1 MNYYL
6 VVTRNFL
13 FLFLFLTTSQLKSQD
28 ASLKKES
35 IKLFIDCRCE
45 KNFLQQ
51 EINFVN
57 HVRDQGLAN
66 VILMIYDIANGS
78 GGRTYKLDFKGTGDY
93 EGIAH
98 ELSYDSN
105 VNMTSD
111 DVRKGL
117 LEVVKN
123 GLLKYL
129 LESDL
134 SDKISYK
141 ITDEGLAKRQDI
153 NFDDPW
159 NNWIF
164 EVYGEAELDKE
175 TSRKEFEYEI
185 GFESDK
191 VTEKWRVRV
200 DLQMNLANSRF
211 IQEDEEFTSNRE
223 RYFGYG
229 SIVRSLSNHWSMG
242 VFAGASHDTYTNI
255 NLATSLAPAI
265 EYNIFP
271 YREVLRREIVFAY
284 KIGYVHNDYIETT
297 IFGKD
302 GESIFNHS
310 LDIQARFRQP
320 WGNLYSRLRAST
332 FLNDFSKNRVQFN
345 GSVSVRVF
353 KGMAVRFSGSLQ
365 LIRDQINLPAGSASL
380 EDVLLQQKQIATDF
394 ETGFRIGVSYTFGSV
409 FNNIINTRL

>member
-1 MNYYL
+1 MKYYL
-6 VVTRNFL
+6 VVTRIFL
-13 FLFLFLTTSQLKSQD
+13 FLFLFLTTSKLKSQD

-45 KNFLQQ
+45 KSYLQQ
-51 EINFVN
+51 EMNFVN

-66 VILMIYDIANGS
+66 VVLMIYDIANGS

-134 SDKISYK
+134 SDNISYK
-141 ITDEGLAKRQDI
+141 ITDEGLAERQDI

-175 TSRKEFEYEI
+175 SSRKEFEYEI
-185 GFESDK
+185 GLESDH
-191 VTEKWRVRV
+191 VTEKWRVRA
-200 DLQMNLANSRF
+200 DLQMNLSNNKF
-211 IQEDEEFTSNRE
+211 IRDGEEFLSKRE

-229 SIVRSLSNHWSMG
+229 SIVRSLSDHWSMG
-242 VFAGASHDTYTNI
+242 IFAGARHDSYTNLD
-255 NLATSLAPAI
+255 LATNITPAI

-284 KIGYVHNDYIETT
+284 KIGYVHYDYIETT
-297 IFGKD
+297 IFGED
-302 GESIFNHS
+302 EESIFNQS

-320 WGNLYSRLRAST
+320 WGNLYSRLRASS

-345 GSVSVRVF
+345 SSVSVRVF
-353 KGMAVRFSGSLQ
+353 KGLAVRFSGNLE

-394 ETGFRIGVSYTFGSV
+394 EIGFRVGISYTFGSA

>member
-45 KNFLQQ
+45 KSYLQQ

-175 TSRKEFEYEI
+175 ASRKEFEYEI

-200 DLQMNLANSRF
+200 DVQMNLANSKF

-242 VFAGASHDTYTNI
+242 IFAGASHDTYTNI

-284 KIGYVHNDYIETT
+284 KIGYAHNDYIETT
-297 IFGKD
+297 IFGED